1 MIPLKSKR
9 MTTMNIIMEEAAVV
23 DSMTLNSFMLERHSL
38 IGWQTSEGPLIRVC
52 INPPNPSIFL
62 ETFRCQYGS
71 KRGWTYVHHASSV
84 IECINQITKNQH
96 DLN

>member
-1 MIPLKSKR
+1 

-23 DSMTLNSFMLERHSL
+23 DSMTLKGDDTSFMLERHSL

-52 INPPNPSIFL
+52 INPPNRSIFL

-71 KRGWTYVHHASSV
+71 KRGWAYVHHASSV
-84 IECINQITKNQH
+84 IKSINQITKNQP
-96 DLN
+96 